1 MSAER
6 TTDTRRSTSGAPRFQ
21 IAADRQSATRRVRY
35 IETSHADDGSCRL
48 CQLDG
53 GTLTAA
59 GEPMSQPDQEPMDD
73 EAFAEQT
80 LIEAIENQIAADDP
94 PDARA
99 TLNKLTLAGY
109 EREESLHLM
118 ALVLA
123 HEIAAMLRE
132 DRPFDSAWYAQ
143 ALRALPELPEAAG

>member
-1 MSAER
+1 
-6 TTDTRRSTSGAPRFQ
+6 
-21 IAADRQSATRRVRY
+21 
-35 IETSHADDGSCRL
+35 
-48 CQLDG
+48 
-53 GTLTAA
+53 
-59 GEPMSQPDQEPMDD
+59 MSQPDQEPMDD

-94 PDARA
+94 PAAKA
-99 TLNKLTLAGY
+99 TLNKLTLVGY

-143 ALRALPELPEAAG
+143 ALRALQELPEAAG